1 MGPSWAGSV
10 SVLSKQTSTPMAIP
24 TYDQFIPPLLL
35 FLSEQ
40 TGPIQPKAAYSAL
53 ATRVGLT
60 AEEMA
65 ELLPSGKQPVYMN
78 RIGWAHDALK
88 RSLLSTSPQR
98 GTWFLT
104 DAGRKLAKK
113 FPHGIPPEE
122 ANRIANAA
130 RRESIATIIGGG
142 PNPGTGPVTVNPPI
156 ESPEEK
162 IENGMKELRGSVASE
177 LLELIGRSTPAF
189 FERLVLDLLY
199 AMGYGESREALSH
212 VGGSGDGGID
222 GIISLD
228 RLGLEKVYVQAKKWK
243 GQVGSPEIQG
253 FVGALQLKGADKGVL
268 ITSGSISGPAQEA
281 ARQAKGG
288 VVLIDG
294 PRLANLMIENGV
306 GVSNRTLKMPQI
318 DSDYFEAE

>member
-1 MGPSWAGSV
+1 
-10 SVLSKQTSTPMAIP
+10 MAIP
-24 TYDQFIPPLLL
+24 TYDQFISPLLL

-40 TGPIQPKAAYSAL
+40 TEPVRTKAVYAAL
-53 ATRVGLT
+53 AARVGLT
-60 AEEMA
+60 PEEMA
-65 ELLPSGKQPVYMN
+65 EVLPSGKQPVYVN
-78 RIGWAHDALK
+78 RIGWAQDSLK

-98 GTWFLT
+98 GTWILT
-104 DAGRKLAKK
+104 KEGRELAKK
-113 FPHGIPPEE
+113 CPDGISPKE
-122 ANRIANAA
+122 ANRIANFA
-130 RRESIATIIGGG
+130 RHESIATIL
-142 PNPGTGPVTVNPPI
+142 GTKQLPPEPKPVEPLV

-162 IENGMKELRGSVASE
+162 IQNGLKELRGRVASE
-177 LLELIGRSTPAF
+177 LLELIGQSTPAF

-199 AMGYGESREALSH
+199 SMGYGESREALSH

-268 ITSGSISGPAQEA
+268 ITSGTISGPAQDA

-294 PRLANLMIENGV
+294 NRLANLMIENGV
-306 GVSNRTLKMPQI
+306 GVSNQTLKVPEI